1 MDNGVFLS
9 RFALEAP
16 LGKELASFSF
26 GALHKLYES

>member
-1 MDNGVFLS
+1 MHSKVFLL

-16 LGKELASFSF
+16 LGKELSSLSF